1 VEACQASC
9 EVLGCDVC
17 KSTREGEGTCWKR
30 KESGKGRFVFGTGQ
44 GLPFSFFPFSPTCLL
59 SADTDDLLS
68 FQSIRQAL
76 DTVTGTNSN
85 KNDSASIL
93 AARIAALVQVARHDP
108 AAFESESERL
118 VNVLVKKVILSGV
131 VSIFILSY

>member
-1 VEACQASC
+1 MLEK
-9 EVLGCDVC
+9 ERIG
-17 KSTREGEGTCWKR
+17 KR
-30 KESGKGRFVFGTGQ
+30 KICLWDWSRFVF
-44 GLPFSFFPFSPTCLL
+44 SFFHFSPTCLL